1 MIFKVF
7 GNIYHLSGPKGIL
20 LSKQILLFLPVKT
33 FSYLCGKL
41 QVKGGEKEEWNV
53 LGFYGGGL
61 AGTAINTHII

>member
-1 MIFKVF
+1 MIFKVL

-33 FSYLCGKL
+33 FYYLCGKL

-53 LGFYGGGL
+53 LGF
-61 AGTAINTHII
+61 